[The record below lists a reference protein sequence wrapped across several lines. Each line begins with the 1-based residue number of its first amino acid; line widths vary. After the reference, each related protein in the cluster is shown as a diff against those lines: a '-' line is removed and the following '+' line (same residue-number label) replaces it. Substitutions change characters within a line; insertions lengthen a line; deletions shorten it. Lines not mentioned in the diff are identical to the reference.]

1 MYDGINSVSNLIIIH
16 SIIYLYFC
24 GIKCNGF
31 SYLQKKKKKCN
42 GFSVQFG
49 EEL

>member
-1 MYDGINSVSNLIIIH
+1 MHDGINSVSNLIIIH

-24 GIKCNGF
+24 EI
-31 SYLQKKKKKCN
+31 KCN

-49 EEL
+49 EEPWRIGD